1 MPGAERAGAAPRGG
15 GWAGGKIL
23 LHPAGG
29 AGRMV
34 GHMSRFRRRL
44 SASPWPFWLLIAAW
58 GCANAPQ
65 AALYAGLAWL
75 AEARS
80 FTHQQ
85 RLTVEVAYLLGGDAA
100 RPERAGAIAAT
111 RTAAT
116 PKAPTAVPADA
127 VLKKIVLALERGAEI
142 RMPATAR
149 GLTSGEQ
156 TEAGGIGRAEP
167 RLGPPRGR
175 AV

>member
-1 MPGAERAGAAPRGG
+1 MF
-15 GWAGGKIL
+15 
-23 LHPAGG
+23 
-29 AGRMV
+29 

-58 GCANAPQ
+58 VCANAPQ

-85 RLTVEVAYLLGGDAA
+85 RLTVEVAYLLGGDATRTA
-100 RPERAGAIAAT
+100 EAAKVAAT
-111 RTAAT
+111 RTDAPA
-116 PKAPTAVPADA
+116 KAPTAVPADA
-127 VLKKIVLALERGAEI
+127 VLKKIVLALGRGAEI

-149 GLTSGEQ
+149 GSTSGEQ
-156 TEAGGIGRAEP
+156 TEDGGIGRAEP
-167 RLGPPRGR
+167 RLGPPRVR